1 MEWKRSVTRL
11 QRPFHRTCHD
21 ASIPYGRR
29 TSGVRALWV
38 AARSSARHTDDMTGT
53 TTETTFVAGAAGFIG
68 CLLLLTLS
76 LVAAQA
82 RTTDSIRTIDV
93 VLSRYAFA
101 PERIEVRVGE
111 PVRLNIVSMDSTHGF
126 QVKALGLNVRIP
138 ARGRMVTI
146 DLTPKEPGTFP
157 ITCSEYCGSGHSRM
171 KAWLIVS
178 PDA

>member
-1 MEWKRSVTRL
+1 M
-11 QRPFHRTCHD
+11 
-21 ASIPYGRR
+21 
-29 TSGVRALWV
+29 RALWV
-38 AARSSARHTDDMTGT
+38 ATASSSRHTGDMTGT
-53 TTETTFVAGAAGFIG
+53 TTETTFVTGAAGFIG

-82 RTTDSIRTIDV
+82 RATDSIRTIDV

-111 PVRLNIVSMDSTHGF
+111 PVRLNVVSMDGTHGF
-126 QVKALGLNVRIP
+126 QVKALGLNVRVP

-157 ITCSEYCGSGHSRM
+157 VTCSEYCGSGHSRM